1 MSAPVQPIVRINASP
16 EEAWAYLSD
25 LRRRPEW
32 DYSLRGVEMKGELSV
47 GLEGSFQKMKGPDR
61 RFSVHALV
69 PGKRLRL
76 WEQSTVGAL
85 EWEHRI
91 EPAGEGVEL
100 HLECTASGAGRFL
113 PAPDPGQVKLHA
125 ERLKARIEDPTD
137 EPARYPFLLEGFPM
151 VHRAMRKDV
160 VRLDGLLRR
169 IQLGEGVDTDTVRAW
184 FAFVWAIAEGHHL
197 GEDNQI
203 FPRVAARCPGF
214 RSAWHQIESEH
225 QQLDAA
231 IRALD
236 LTLKEGV
243 ETGDVEPAI
252 DAVRVLRDQL
262 EGHLVREEVA
272 FERAIRADWSPE
284 EQLALQDVLRKAI
297 PLRLI
302 ELVIPWMLDA
312 ASEAERKH
320 FLAQLPLPAR
330 VLYNVSW
337 KAHYHSLL
345 VPFAVLPG

>member
-1 MSAPVQPIVRINASP
+1 MSAPLQHVIRIDASP
-16 EEAWAYLSD
+16 EEAWTYLAD

-32 DYSLRGVEMKGELSV
+32 DYSLRGAEFKGDLAV
-47 GLEGSFQKMKGPDR
+47 GLEGSFHKMKGPDR

-76 WEQSTVGAL
+76 WEQAAVGAL
-85 EWEHRI
+85 EWEHRV
-91 EPAGEGVEL
+91 EPAGEGAEL
-100 HLECTASGAGRFL
+100 HLECTPTGAGRFL
-113 PAPDPGQVKLHA
+113 PARDEKHIKELA

-137 EPARYPFLLEGFPM
+137 EPARHPFFLEGFPM

-160 VRLDGLLRR
+160 MRLDGLLRR
-169 IQLGEGVDTDTVRAW
+169 IELGEGVDTDTVRAW

-214 RSAWHQIESEH
+214 RAAWHQIETEH

-236 LTLKEGV
+236 ITLKEGV
-243 ETGDVEPAI
+243 ESGNVEPAI

-284 EQLALQDVLRKAI
+284 EQLSLQDVLRKAI
-297 PLRLI
+297 PMRLI

-312 ASEAERKH
+312 ASEAERKS

-345 VPFAVLPG
+345 VPFAELPG